1 MRRYGEFIEYL
12 LRKDPNIK
20 AVEMDFE
27 GKNILLYSLGG
38 LQPLRDPAEVVP
50 HICRGPATSEH
61 WWRLSQNDQQI
72 KPRSRCCGDR
82 DCDASLALG
91 WRRREKTVG
100 ETRKESGI
108 ERKMEIQEELFDG
121 FSNLLGTFPEE
132 DK

>member
-82 DCDASLALG
+82 DCALG